1 MSFKYQA
8 LTIALLGSTLAACG
22 GGGGD
27 SGGSNPTPVSRT
39 GTAVDFYVSGATV
52 TFTDCNNQ
60 TTTTD
65 AKGAFSFPT
74 GCTDSAITIKGGTDI
89 GTGLAFEETLQAPKG
104 LSSSSSIVVTPL
116 STLFAVSGE
125 TNLANFATKLG
136 LSGKDLATKDPMAD
150 KELLQAAI
158 TAQQMIVQ
166 TKKVL
171 LELSKATG
179 GSLTAEQAEAH
190 VKAALKDK
198 LAASSTLDLKTATAL
213 PIQDIIQTAVTKAK
227 DNLPAD
233 VQANIATVAANTAA
247 LMATHVA
254 ASVTAANTAIATA
267 QPEADGSISLEKLA
281 ASGKTATITQS
292 STSQSAKQILDIVGS
307 DAVKSANATAAL
319 SSLATAISNHDTD
332 AVKTAINQVNSTLPD
347 DKKIS
352 TDKADALANATN
364 YTNYLGL
371 LSLSF
376 DAGSAYDVSNVVNS
390 VNAGSE
396 LSANG
401 TLDKFNLKLS
411 QFGSAFTTTPEAK
424 LGLSYVIK
432 SSTSQTAKNINV
444 VFDKVAFSFDNT
456 GAITS
461 FKLPANVK
469 YNYTITGGSTSI
481 PSSDYTN
488 LKENSYAVSNGV
500 VSLSLSELLDRM
512 VTLNPS
518 FVKADYLP
526 RSGDTVTL
534 TVALAPSVSSNNVR
548 IGTGSGSN
556 AKAATGYIIGS
567 GSTSFVGTGIK
578 AVISVK

>member
-22 GGGGD
+22 GGGS

-39 GTAVDFYVSGATV
+39 GTAVDFYISGATV
-52 TFTDCNNQ
+52 TFADCNNQ

-65 AKGAFSFPT
+65 AKGGFSFPA

-104 LSSSSSIVVTPL
+104 LSTSSSIVVTPL
-116 STLFAVSGE
+116 STLFAISGE
-125 TNLANFATKLG
+125 TNLANFAAKLG
-136 LSGKDLATKDPMAD
+136 LTGKDLATKDPMAD

-179 GSLTAEQAEAH
+179 GSLTAEQAEAS

-198 LAASSTLDLKTATAL
+198 LAASTTFDLKTANAL
-213 PIQDIIQTAVTKAK
+213 PIQDIIQSAVTKAK
-227 DNLPAD
+227 DSLPAD

-254 ASVTAANTAIATA
+254 ASVTTANNAIATA
-267 QPEADGSISLEKLA
+267 TAEADGSINLEKLA

-292 STSQSAKQILDIVGS
+292 STSQTAKQILDIVGS
-307 DAVKSANATAAL
+307 DAVKSANATTL
-319 SSLATAISNHDTD
+319 SNLATAINNHDTD
-332 AVKTAINQVNSTLPD
+332 AVKAAINQVNATLPE

-364 YTNYLGL
+364 YANYLGL

-376 DAGSAYDVSNVVNS
+376 DAGAAYDVSNVLNS

-396 LSANG
+396 LAVNG

-432 SSTSQTAKNINV
+432 SSTSQTPKNINV
-444 VFDKVAFSFDNT
+444 VFDKVTFGFDNT

-469 YNYTITGGSTSI
+469 YTYTITGGSTAI
-481 PSSDYTN
+481 PTSDYTN
-488 LKENSYAVSNGV
+488 LKENSYSVANGV
-500 VSLSLSELLDRM
+500 VSLPLSELLDRM
-512 VTLNPS
+512 ATLNS
-518 FVKADYLP
+518 AFKKADYLP

-534 TVALAPSVSSNNVR
+534 TVVLAPSASSNSVR
-548 IGTGSGSN
+548 VGTGSGTA
-556 AKAATGYIIGS
+556 AKAAAGYSISS
-567 GSTSFVGTGIK
+567 GQNTFIGTGLK
-578 AVISVK
+578 AVIKVN